1 MTLIPLTDCCLHLGI
16 DPKTLRC
23 WLKSA
28 QLASCLH
35 PSDARIKCL
44 TAEQLA
50 QLARLHDRRLPDPD
64 DLAPLRSPDP
74 PPASSAAELA
84 DLRQQIAQLQSQVS
98 TLQTQL
104 TDLTLTL
111 LQRLP
116 SLPLTKAPRNPPLAA
131 PIQEPSPPLPPL
143 IPAPTKR
150 PLPQALIEAREDGSY
165 AIISQQEG
173 LLSLL
178 PDSPEWFA
186 WIANL
191 RSFRFQSRQG
201 SYSATRKFRKGQAL
215 DAFNIHAS
223 GNGRSCSLYLSKF
236 PAVTIARL
244 EEMAATTVLR
254 LSRP

>member
-16 DPKTLRC
+16 DPKTLRW

-44 TAEQLA
+44 THEQLA

-74 PPASSAAELA
+74 PPASSAADLA
-84 DLRQQIAQLQSQVS
+84 DLRQQIVQLQAQVQ

-104 TDLTLTL
+104 TDLALTL
-111 LQRLP
+111 LKLP
-116 SLPLTKAPRNPPLAA
+116 PASPLFVTKTPRPAPVAEPVQQPPPPLV
-131 PIQEPSPPLPPL
+131 
-143 IPAPTKR
+143 PALSKR

-186 WIANL
+186 WIASL
-191 RSFRFQSRQG
+191 RSFRFQGRQG
-201 SYSATRKFRKGQAL
+201 SYSATRKLRRGLAL
-215 DAFNIHAS
+215 DAWNVHAT
-223 GNGRSCSLYLSKF
+223 GHGRSCSLYLSKF
-236 PAVTIARL
+236 PSVTIARL
-244 EEMAATTVLR
+244 EEMAAATVTR